1 MNISS
6 LVCSVVL
13 NFTNGQ
19 IIMLS
24 DHTCKV
30 WQNFKGLTAQICQG
44 REDGLAGFAYSFN
57 EIHHKI
63 MKFDDDITN
72 NDKIIG

>member
-1 MNISS
+1 MNTSS

-24 DHTCKV
+24 DHTDTCNADPKCGRTS
-30 WQNFKGLTAQICQG
+30 KGCTDLPGKGGRG
-44 REDGLAGFAYSFN
+44 REDGLAGVA
-57 EIHHKI
+57 
-63 MKFDDDITN
+63 
-72 NDKIIG
+72 